1 MSLADLLA
9 LGLVAV
15 VGLASFRAGLIGTVL
30 WFATWAG
37 AVAATVHGF
46 GLVLPHAETVVGR
59 GLAAD
64 AATAAALFAV
74 SLIALT
80 YARHALAGR
89 VRRSPLGPLDR
100 TLGLAAGIAIAFTA
114 LSGAYAAGR
123 HFGVSYDR
131 EFYREARSLPL
142 IRQGAEFL
150 MSLAP
155 PAIASAAPAAP
166 PPDAEKRFR
175 TLLEPRTE
183 TAGSGNPAGYSS
195 DERRAMDRLFNTHR

>member
-9 LGLVAV
+9 LGFIAV
-15 VGLASFRAGLIGTVL
+15 VALISFRAGLIGTAL

-46 GLVLPHAETVVGR
+46 GPVLPYAETIVGR

-64 AATAAALFAV
+64 VVTAAALFAAGLV
-74 SLIALT
+74 ALT
-80 YARHALAGR
+80 YVRHALASR
-89 VRRSPLGPLDR
+89 VRRSPLGSLDR
-100 TLGLAAGIAIAFTA
+100 TLGLTAGIAIAFTA
-114 LSGAYAAGR
+114 MSGSYAAGR
-123 HFGVSYDR
+123 HFGMSYDQ

-142 IRQGAEFL
+142 IRRGAEFL

-155 PAIASAAPAAP
+155 PAIASGASATPA
-166 PPDAEKRFR
+166 PDAEERFR

-183 TAGSGNPAGYSS
+183 TAKPEAPAGYSS
-195 DERRAMDRLFNTHR
+195 DQRRAMDRLFNTHR